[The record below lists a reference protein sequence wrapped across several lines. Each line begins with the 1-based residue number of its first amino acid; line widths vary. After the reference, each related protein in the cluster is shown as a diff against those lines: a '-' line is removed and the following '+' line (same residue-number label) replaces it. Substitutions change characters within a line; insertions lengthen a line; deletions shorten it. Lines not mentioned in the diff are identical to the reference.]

1 MAEADVAVEG
11 GRAQG
16 NALESARQRF
26 LDLPNSRKALF
37 MIGLAALIAVLIGVA
52 LWSREPDYRILY
64 TNIPDKDGG
73 EILQSLQQ
81 LNIPYK
87 TDQAGTISVPAN
99 RVYDVRL
106 QLAARGLPKSGD
118 VGFELMDNQKFGVS
132 QFTEQVNYQ
141 RAIEGELARSI
152 ETIQT
157 VDKARVHLAMPRQT
171 VFLRDQQKPTASV
184 ILTMRPGRAL
194 DPSQVAGIVHLVSSS
209 VPELTVNNVS
219 VVDQDGNLLSNNNSA
234 NHANL
239 DARQLVYVQ
248 QIEKSY
254 VDRIQSILEPL
265 VGKENVHAEVAA
277 TVDFA
282 ETEQTSE
289 VYKPNTASDTASI
302 RSQQTMSQDGKD
314 AGAGAAGVPGA
325 LSNQPPG
332 AAAAPITVTSASGAA
347 AASPGGTTN
356 SRRESTTNY
365 EVDKT
370 VQHVKQ
376 PVGIVKR
383 VSAAVVINYKP
394 TRDKDGKLTWTPY
407 SPQEMTQIN
416 NLVQESIGYSKD
428 RGDSINVV
436 NATFAGAPVPEAE
449 QGFQD
454 QAMSFIKANLA
465 NLIKLALIAIVVLY
479 LLLFVVRPL
488 MRDLSKAREEPKTV
502 EIDFG
507 DGTISMTDEEA
518 AAREDE
524 EQEAAAKIAAQAD
537 LLGQARELAKND
549 PRMVATILREWM
561 SNEEEPAGSPNKV
574 G

>member
-26 LDLPNSRKALF
+26 LDLPSSRKALF
-37 MIGLAALIAVLIGVA
+37 MVGLAALIAVLIGVA

-81 LNIPYK
+81 LNVPYK
-87 TDQAGTISVPAN
+87 LDQGGTISVPSN

-141 RAIEGELARSI
+141 RAVEGELARSI

-184 ILTMRPGRAL
+184 ILTMHPGRAL
-194 DPSQVAGIVHLVSSS
+194 DPGQVAGIVHLVSSS

-254 VDRIQSILEPL
+254 VDRIQAILEPL

-277 TVDFA
+277 AVDFA

-314 AGAGAAGVPGA
+314 GGAGAAGVPGA

-332 AAAAPITVTSASGAA
+332 AAAAPITVTSASGPAA
-347 AASPGGTTN
+347 AAPAGTTN

-394 TRDKDGKLTWTPY
+394 SRDKDGKLTWTPY

-449 QGFQD
+449 QNFQD

-465 NLIKLALIAIVVLY
+465 NLIKLALIALVVIY

-488 MRDLSKAREEPKTV
+488 MRDLSKSREEPKTV

-507 DGTISMTDEEA
+507 DGVAMTDEEA

-561 SNEEEPAGSPNKV
+561 SNEDEPVGNPNKV

>member
-16 NALESARQRF
+16 SALDNARRRF
-26 LDLPNSRKALF
+26 VDLPGSRKAMF
-37 MIGLAALIAVLIGVA
+37 MVGLAALIAVLVGVA

-87 TDQAGTISVPAN
+87 LEQSGTISVPAN

-106 QLAARGLPKSGD
+106 QLAAKGLPKSGE

-132 QFTEQVNYQ
+132 QFAEQVNYQ
-141 RAIEGELARSI
+141 RAVEGELARSI
-152 ETIQT
+152 ETIQS

-184 ILTMRPGRAL
+184 MLTLRPGRTL
-194 DPSQVAGIVHLVSSS
+194 DSGQVAGVVHLVSSS
-209 VPELTVNNVS
+209 VPELTVANVS
-219 VVDQDGNLLSNNNSA
+219 VVDQDGNLLSQNSSA

-248 QIEKSY
+248 QIEKGY
-254 VDRIQSILEPL
+254 VDRVQAILEPL
-265 VGKENVHAEVAA
+265 VGKENVHAEVTAQ
-277 TVDFA
+277 VDFA
-282 ETEQTSE
+282 EVEQTSE
-289 VYKPNTASDTASI
+289 TFKPNTASDTASI
-302 RSQQTMSQDGKD
+302 RSQQTSSQEGKND
-314 AGAGAAGVPGA
+314 TGGAAGVPGA

-332 AAAAPITVTSASGAA
+332 AAAAPITVATASGAA
-347 AASPGGTTN
+347 AASPSGST
-356 SRRESTTNY
+356 SSHKESTTNY

-376 PVGIVKR
+376 PIGTVKR
-383 VSAAVVINYKP
+383 LSAAVVINYKP
-394 TRDKDGKLTWTPY
+394 VQDKDGKSSWAPY
-407 SPQEMTQIN
+407 SPQEMAQIN
-416 NLVQESIGYSKD
+416 NLVQESIGYNKD

-436 NATFAGAPVPEAE
+436 NATFAGAPLPEAE
-449 QGFQD
+449 QSMQE
-454 QAMSFIKANLA
+454 QAVSFIKANLA
-465 NLIKLALIAIVVLY
+465 NLIKLGLIALVVLY
-479 LLLFVVRPL
+479 LLIFVVRPL
-488 MRDLSKAREEPKTV
+488 MRDLSKAREEPKSI
-502 EIDFG
+502 ELDLG
-507 DGTISMTDEEA
+507 DSTGLTEEA
-518 AAREDE
+518 ASARDE
-524 EQEAAAKIAAQAD
+524 EEQDAMARLAAQAD
-537 LLGQARELAKND
+537 VLSQARELAKND

-561 SNEEEPAGSPNKV
+561 SKEEESANPNKI